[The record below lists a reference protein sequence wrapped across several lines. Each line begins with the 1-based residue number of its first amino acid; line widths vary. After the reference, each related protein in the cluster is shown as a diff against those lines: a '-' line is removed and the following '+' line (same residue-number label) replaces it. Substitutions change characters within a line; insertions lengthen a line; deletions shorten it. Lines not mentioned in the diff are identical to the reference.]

1 MGNRTFDDS
10 GRLNVGVSNISKEA
24 VNPYLGSEIPDGK
37 GLGLSPD
44 KIYYL
49 YRPAEELIKSIE
61 TFNRVPILSLHRPST
76 ADNPEKELIV
86 GTIGSNVVFERP
98 YLKADLSFWDG
109 EAIDLIQS
117 GTVNQLSCG
126 YSYSLDLTPGDF
138 NGVKYDG
145 IMREIKGNHLALVE
159 RGRAGPDVMVGDS
172 FPILIEKAKMKF
184 KTKLDTALAGAVSG
198 MSKKINAADLA
209 PIFNGFKKGGKFD
222 CTPILAMDSDLD
234 SETLVKVIDAIADV
248 AEEDK
253 DKPVMPMGDE
263 SDKDKEDAAAKD
275 EGPEAAL
282 RAMLKAAGV
291 AEGVINDA
299 CALMG
304 GGAARDE
311 YKEEVVENKIKQATD
326 SAIKIIEARFK
337 AAEQARLDVEP
348 VIGRLQVVGD
358 SAENIYKTALAH
370 LRVEHDGVSDTTA
383 LRAIFKAASGAEAA
397 RTAVMGMD
405 AALQAGAAQK
415 LKTRFGDSLS
425 RIAAR

>member
-1 MGNRTFDDS
+1 MSNRTFDES
-10 GRLNVGVSNISKEA
+10 GRLTIGVSNISKEA
-24 VNPYLGSEIPDGK
+24 VNPYLGSEIPDGEE
-37 GLGLSPD
+37 LGLIPD
-44 KIYYL
+44 KIYYM
-49 YRPAEELIKSIE
+49 YRPAEELIRAVE
-61 TFNRVPILSLHRPST
+61 TFKRIPILSRHTPST
-76 ADNPEKELIV
+76 ADNPQKQFV
-86 GTIGSNVVFERP
+86 AGTVGSNVFFESP
-98 YLKADLSFWDG
+98 YLKADSSFWDG
-109 EAIDLIQS
+109 ESIDYIES
-117 GTVNQLSCG
+117 GVMTEFSIG
-126 YSYSLDLTPGDF
+126 YTYETDWTPGEF

-159 RGRAGPDVMVGDS
+159 KGRAGPDVMVGDS
-172 FPILIEKAKMKF
+172 FPILIEKDKMKF
-184 KTKLDTALAGAVSG
+184 KTKLGAALAGAVSG

-222 CTPILAMDSDLD
+222 YAPILAMDSDLD

-263 SDKDKEDAAAKD
+263 SGKDKEDAAAKD

-291 AEGVINDA
+291 AEGIINDA

-304 GGAARDE
+304 GGSARDE
-311 YKEEVVENKIKQATD
+311 YKEEVVESKIKQATD

-370 LRVEHDGVSDTTA
+370 LNVEHDGVSDTAA

-397 RTAVMGMD
+397 RTASMGMD